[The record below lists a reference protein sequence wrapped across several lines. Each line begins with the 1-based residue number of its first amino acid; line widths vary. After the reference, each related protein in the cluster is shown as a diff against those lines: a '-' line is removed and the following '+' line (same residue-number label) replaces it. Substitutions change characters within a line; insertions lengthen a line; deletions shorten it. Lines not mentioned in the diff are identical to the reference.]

1 MNLIDFAVIND
12 QRTHYVDHM
21 APVYHAL
28 PDEYR
33 GVFWCS
39 EGLAGHVR
47 AKGIEPAVY
56 PNRRGV
62 QKAMMAMKHKPLTVV
77 CGHMEPSWLDYS
89 QRPNTILMH
98 GVGFCFD
105 AKRSHPS
112 YPGTTMHRRYTRLM
126 LATNEHIA
134 DIERTA
140 NPQIR
145 VDVVGCPK
153 LDRWHIGKKRRT
165 GKKPTVALAWHWRC
179 GVSRDTGTAWD
190 EYKAILP
197 ALKEHYNLLGHG
209 HPAIIDELIPQYEA
223 MGIPWTRSLDE
234 VFDRADLMVAD
245 ATSAI
250 FEFASLDRPVVP
262 VMSSR
267 YRNEDHGGML
277 KYRTE
282 LGPVCESPVALI
294 DTIARASQDAQE
306 AQQKRRDAI
315 QQCYAYTDGKC
326 AERAALALIETADD
340 PQTYLPR
347 QRIQSEPMNPRRRHV
362 GTYRER
368 VCGPS
373 YAEKVFGGQQQPNQ
387 PKPAAKKPNSDDFLR
402 SMGWLIPKKD
412 VKLQDPGQWPSVAI
426 IIPVYNAP
434 ELLKRCLDSLMMTD
448 YPGDLTTIKVDNAST
463 DLSTGAM
470 LCGGNQ
476 DNVIRFDTPVGFSEA
491 VNAGMKATPDAAY
504 HILFNQDVQV
514 IDPDWLKR
522 LIRWME
528 HKPECAVCG
537 PKLLYDN
544 QKIENA
550 GIDMGPGDGCAER
563 GRGSWKDHPAYNEY
577 RKVATVSGAVYC
589 IRASVEKQLGL
600 FDQRYLFGCEDL
612 MYGMKASAK
621 LGLECWYVPD
631 SVLIHSSHAVQRSV
645 TKEDRERVKAMHAV
659 SSEVYNRE
667 WGTFCEHL
675 GNGTRVAF
683 VLPNFH
689 SACGGA
695 RVVGALARQLSICGV
710 QAEVFAKQMDTDPD
724 KNYPKFPIRPFSEL
738 KETDIIVATRCDTV
752 WDCVKIPAKKR
763 YYLVQQIEDC
773 MSQNFSVSKQKALA
787 SYKQNDFEIITIG
800 THLADRLKEMGR
812 DSHIL
817 DVGLYR
823 NLYPYIERKPSKT
836 PRVLMYGADGYK
848 GPDQPAIAEAIRKA
862 VPGAVVNCY
871 HRYAKEC
878 KWADTHH
885 RPQTTAEVAELYAS
899 HDIYVYASESD
910 GFAMTPV
917 EAMACGTAVVLSD
930 FPGKDQYAVDGVN
943 CLVAGFRDVDGI
955 AERVKKIAGD
965 KRLWAC
971 LVKAGTETVDRYDW
985 GVLTAQYARVMLGAP
1000 V

>member
-1 MNLIDFAVIND
+1 MNPIDFAAVND

-28 PDEYR
+28 PEEYR

-47 AKGIEPAVY
+47 ALGIEPAVY
-56 PNRRGV
+56 PDRRGV
-62 QKAMMAMKHKPLTVV
+62 QKAMMAMREKPLTVV

-89 QRPNTILMH
+89 QRPNAILMH

-105 AKRSHPS
+105 HKRSHPS
-112 YPGTTMHRRYTRLM
+112 YPGTTMYRRYTRLM
-126 LATNEHIA
+126 LATNEDIA
-134 DIERTA
+134 GIERTA

-153 LDRWHIGKKRRT
+153 LDRWHKQKKRRT
-165 GKKPTVALAWHWRC
+165 GKRLTVALAWHWRC

-190 EYKAILP
+190 EYKDVLP
-197 ALKEHYNLLGHG
+197 ELKERYDLLGHG
-209 HPAIIDELIPQYEA
+209 HPSIIDELIPQYEA
-223 MGIPWTRSLDE
+223 MGIEWTRSLDE
-234 VFDRADLMVAD
+234 VFERADLMVAD

-262 VMSSR
+262 IMAR
-267 YRNEDHGGML
+267 KYRNEDYGGML
-277 KYRTE
+277 KYRTS
-282 LGPVCESPVALI
+282 LGPVCESPDGLI
-294 DTIARASQDAQE
+294 DTVTIASQDAQE
-306 AQQKRRDAI
+306 ARSRRLEAI
-315 QQCYAYTDGKC
+315 RQCYAYTDGEC

-340 PQTYLPR
+340 PATYLPR
-347 QRIQSEPMNPRRRHV
+347 QRIQPEPMNPRSRQRV
-362 GTYRER
+362 NTYRER

-373 YAEKVFGGQQQPNQ
+373 YKDKLFGKTEQAAEPTKPQKRNQ
-387 PKPAAKKPNSDDFLR
+387 DDFLR

-412 VKLQDPGQWPSVAI
+412 VKLSDPEAWPSVAI
-426 IIPVYNAP
+426 IIPVYNAHD
-434 ELLKRCLDSLMMTD
+434 LLSRCIASLGWIEYD
-448 YPGDLTTIKVDNAST
+448 GKIDVVVVDNAST
-463 DLSTGAM
+463 DPLT
-470 LCGGNQ
+470 LELIKDQ
-476 DNVIRFDTPVGFSEA
+476 KHLIRFDAPVGFSEA
-491 VNAGMKATPDAAY
+491 VNAGMKVTPTADY
-504 HILFNQDVQV
+504 HILFNQDVKV
-514 IDPDWLKR
+514 TDPQWLKH

-528 HKPECAVCG
+528 HRPACAIAG

-544 QKIENA
+544 GKIENA
-550 GIDMGPGDGCAER
+550 GIDMAPGDGCAER

-589 IRASVEKQLGL
+589 IRASVEKHLGL
-600 FDQRYLFGCEDL
+600 FDERYLFGCEDL
-612 MYGMKASAK
+612 EYGMKASAK

-645 TKEDRERVKAMHAV
+645 TKEDKERVKAMHTV

-724 KNYPKFPIRPFSEL
+724 KNYPIFPIRPFSEL

-752 WDCVKIPAKKR
+752 WDCAKIPAKKR
-763 YYLVQQIEDC
+763 FYLVQQIEDC
-773 MSQNFSVSKQKALA
+773 MSINFGVSKQKALA
-787 SYKQNDFEIITIG
+787 SYKQKDFEIITIG
-800 THLADRLKEMGR
+800 QHLADRLKDMGC

-823 NLYPYIERKPSKT
+823 DLYPYVDRKPNKT

-848 GPDQPAIAEAIRKA
+848 GPDQPAIAEAIRQA
-862 VPGAVVNCY
+862 IPGAVVNCY

-878 KWADTHH
+878 KWADTHF

-930 FPGKDQYAVDGVN
+930 FPGKDQYAVDGTN

-965 KRLWAC
+965 RRLWAR
-971 LVKAGTETVDRYDW
+971 LVKAGKDTADRYDW
-985 GVLTAQYARVMLGAP
+985 GVLTAQYARVILGAP